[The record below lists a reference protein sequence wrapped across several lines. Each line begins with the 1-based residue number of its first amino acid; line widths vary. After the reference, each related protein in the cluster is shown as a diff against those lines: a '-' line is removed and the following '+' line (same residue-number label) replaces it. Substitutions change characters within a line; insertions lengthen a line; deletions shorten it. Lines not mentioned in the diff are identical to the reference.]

1 MKLCIDLQD
10 YKELENIVE
19 RRNNKNLY
27 KLFDIL
33 LILSMIIS
41 FLLMILS
48 FCLFFAFK
56 SLKYSVIAFILGF
69 SFFILGAIMDITHDN
84 CQIALKKSLLIKDF
98 KSPIK
103 ILNYH
108 ISNNDDDIKNL
119 FYFEYF
125 DDNDILQSKK
135 FYFDKIYT
143 HKKDYYKLVGQFDDD
158 RKNYRFYLYKPYL
171 PLCVSESDSVN
182 KDITHA
188 KNVTININ

>member
-56 SLKYSVIAFILGF
+56 SLKYSVIAFVLGF
-69 SFFILGAIMDITHDN
+69 SFFLLG
-84 CQIALKKSLLIKDF
+84 
-98 KSPIK
+98 
-103 ILNYH
+103 
-108 ISNNDDDIKNL
+108 
-119 FYFEYF
+119 
-125 DDNDILQSKK
+125 
-135 FYFDKIYT
+135 
-143 HKKDYYKLVGQFDDD
+143 
-158 RKNYRFYLYKPYL
+158 
-171 PLCVSESDSVN
+171 VN
-182 KDITHA
+182 P
-188 KNVTININ
+188 

>member
-69 SFFILGAIMDITHDN
+69 SFFLLGVIMDITHDN
-84 CQIALKKSLLIKDF
+84 CKTALKQSLLIKDF

-108 ISNNDDDIKNL
+108 TSNNDDDIKNL

-135 FYFDKIYT
+135 IYFDKIYT
-143 HKKDYYKLVGQFDDD
+143 HKKDYYKIVGQFDEN
-158 RKNYRFYLYKPYL
+158 RKNYRFYLYEPYW
-171 PLCVSESDSVN
+171 PLYHSDSVN
-182 KDITHA
+182 KDTIQT

>member
-33 LILSMIIS
+33 LILSMIMS

-69 SFFILGAIMDITHDN
+69 SFFLLGVIMDITHDN
-84 CQIALKKSLLIKDF
+84 CKTALKQSLLIKDF

-108 ISNNDDDIKNL
+108 TSNNDDDIKNL

-135 FYFDKIYT
+135 IYFDKIYT
-143 HKKDYYKLVGQFDDD
+143 HKKDYYKIVGQFDEN
-158 RKNYRFYLYKPYL
+158 RKNYRFYLYEPYW
-171 PLCVSESDSVN
+171 PLYHSDSVN
-182 KDITHA
+182 KDTIQT

>member
-69 SFFILGAIMDITHDN
+69 SFFILGVIMDITHDN
-84 CQIALKKSLLIKDF
+84 CQTALKKSLLIKDF

-108 ISNNDDDIKNL
+108 ISNNDDDITNQ

-125 DDNDILQSKK
+125 DDNDVLQSKR
-135 FYFDKIYT
+135 FYFDKAYT
-143 HKKDYYKLVGQFDDD
+143 HKKDYYKIVGQFDEN
-158 RKNYRFYLYKPYL
+158 RKNYRFYLYEPYW
-171 PLCVSESDSVN
+171 PLYHSDSVN
-182 KDITHA
+182 KDTIQT

>member
-56 SLKYSVIAFILGF
+56 SLKYPVITFILGF

-84 CQIALKKSLLIKDF
+84 CQTALKKSLFIKDF

-103 ILNYH
+103 IINYH

-135 FYFDKIYT
+135 FYFDKAYT
-143 HKKDYYKLVGQFDDD
+143 HKKDYYKIVGQFDEN
-158 RKNYRFYLYKPYL
+158 RKNYRFYLYEPYW
-171 PLCVSESDSVN
+171 PLYHSDSVN
-182 KDITHA
+182 KDTIQT

>member
-1 MKLCIDLQD
+1 
-10 YKELENIVE
+10 
-19 RRNNKNLY
+19 
-27 KLFDIL
+27 
-33 LILSMIIS
+33 
-41 FLLMILS
+41 
-48 FCLFFAFK
+48 
-56 SLKYSVIAFILGF
+56 
-69 SFFILGAIMDITHDN
+69 MDITHDN
-84 CQIALKKSLLIKDF
+84 CQTALKQSLLIKDF

-108 ISNNDDDIKNL
+108 TSNNDDDIKNL

-143 HKKDYYKLVGQFDDD
+143 HKKDYYKIVGQFDND

-171 PLCVSESDSVN
+171 PLHLSASDSAN
-182 KDITHA
+182 KPA